1 MRNVEEVKPA
11 KITSAEH
18 ENTRNSSCT
27 IYVLLFSIFF
37 TIKKLILKI
46 EHITY
51 LMIRSALKTSIQT

>member
-37 TIKKLILKI
+37 TIK
-46 EHITY
+46 
-51 LMIRSALKTSIQT
+51 